1 MWCARFLPQVYRKDT
16 SLCPN
21 NLRFRRQFHF
31 RRVGYRRVVHAVTDE
46 RIEAMHAEKWLN
58 WHTLSLQLCQTVT
71 LAPYIPS
78 DDRNRYNALF
88 SPIPALQ
95 KSVLCDGHICRISK
109 LELVWPFMS
118 GTELEIHD
126 PQFPLLTSTPTH
138 LHHHSLPP
146 HSLPLASY
154 CQLMSSK

>member
-1 MWCARFLPQVYRKDT
+1 MWCARLLPQVYRKDT

-31 RRVGYRRVVHAVTDE
+31 RRVGLSASCPVTNE
-46 RIEAMHAEKWLN
+46 RSEAMHAEKWLN

-88 SPIPALQ
+88 PPYQ
-95 KSVLCDGHICRISK
+95 HCRSLFCVMVIFVEFPNWSLFDRSCRGRSSK
-109 LELVWPFMS
+109 YMIRNSHYWP
-118 GTELEIHD
+118 
-126 PQFPLLTSTPTH
+126 PPLTSTP
-138 LHHHSLPP
+138 HSHP
-146 HSLPLASY
+146 SLPLATWVVV
-154 CQLMSSK
+154 SK